1 MLTIFMLTRLLVNL
15 TQPAVLCFNNH
26 IPEDKTLRNHYIE
39 IESQLQSYKEVRMA
53 IINSITKNIFRFKKI
68 FFILIHNYFLAIIS
82 QVFVDEELFGVL
94 TRKMGDLL
102 KLVLFDNLIS

>member
-1 MLTIFMLTRLLVNL
+1 MLSIFMLTRLLVNL

-53 IINSITKNIFRFKKI
+53 IINNATKNIFYNLLI
-68 FFILIHNYFLAIIS
+68 FLYIIIFILAFYRFLLMKNYLES
-82 QVFVDEELFGVL
+82 
-94 TRKMGDLL
+94 
-102 KLVLFDNLIS
+102 

>member
-1 MLTIFMLTRLLVNL
+1 MLSIFMLTRLLVNL

-53 IINSITKNIFRFKKI
+53 IINNATRNIFYNLLI
-68 FFILIHNYFLAIIS
+68 FLYIIIFILAFYRFLLMKNYLES
-82 QVFVDEELFGVL
+82 
-94 TRKMGDLL
+94 
-102 KLVLFDNLIS
+102 

>member
-39 IESQLQSYKEVRMA
+39 IESQLQSYKEVRMTM
-53 IINSITKNIFRFKKI
+53 INSVTKNIFSLKKKN
-68 FFILIHNYFLAIIS
+68 FPLIHYNFYACIL

-102 KLVLFDNLIS
+102 KLVLF

>member
-39 IESQLQSYKEVRMA
+39 IESQLQSYKEVRTTM
-53 IINSITKNIFRFKKI
+53 IDSVTKNMFSLKKKI
-68 FFILIHNYFLAIIS
+68 PSDTL
-82 QVFVDEELFGVL
+82 
-94 TRKMGDLL
+94 
-102 KLVLFDNLIS
+102 

>member
-1 MLTIFMLTRLLVNL
+1 MLTRLLVNL

-53 IINSITKNIFRFKKI
+53 IINNATKNIFYNLLI
-68 FFILIHNYFLAIIS
+68 FLYIIIFILAFYRFLLMKNYLES
-82 QVFVDEELFGVL
+82 
-94 TRKMGDLL
+94 
-102 KLVLFDNLIS
+102 

>member
-1 MLTIFMLTRLLVNL
+1 MMLSIFMLTRLLVNL

-53 IINSITKNIFRFKKI
+53 IINNATKNIFYNLLI
-68 FFILIHNYFLAIIS
+68 FLYIIIFILAFYRFLLMKNYLES
-82 QVFVDEELFGVL
+82 
-94 TRKMGDLL
+94 
-102 KLVLFDNLIS
+102 

>member
-1 MLTIFMLTRLLVNL
+1 MLSIFLLTRLLVNL

-53 IINSITKNIFRFKKI
+53 IINYATKNIFYKKKI
-68 FFILIHNYFLAIIS
+68 LYIIIFILAFYRFLLMKNYLES
-82 QVFVDEELFGVL
+82 
-94 TRKMGDLL
+94 
-102 KLVLFDNLIS
+102 

>member
-1 MLTIFMLTRLLVNL
+1 MLTRLLVNL

-39 IESQLQSYKEVRMA
+39 IESQLQSYKEVRTTM
-53 IINSITKNIFRFKKI
+53 INSVTKNIFSLKKKN
-68 FFILIHNYFLAIIS
+68 FLLIHYNFYACIL

-102 KLVLFDNLIS
+102 KLVLFKKFNRLNFH